1 MLTGAGVAGCV
12 DPYDDVTTPPV
23 AFQSWSAARAGRAPA
38 DGSPDPVRSR
48 AMPDRRPHAV
58 APTLMRQEID
68 AIPGVVARFL
78 AESGPE
84 VAAAAGAIRAA
95 DPGWVSLLARGTSD
109 HAAIHLRY
117 LIEAELG
124 IPAGMAAPS
133 TVTIYGA
140 ELRWRGG
147 LVIAVSQSGRSPD
160 LVAVLAAA
168 RAGGALTV
176 AIVND
181 ARSPLASA
189 AEHVID
195 CRAGE
200 ERSVAATKSYVAQV
214 AAGIALVA
222 ALSPRAELAAA
233 LPRMPDVLRR
243 ALDVAAGAVHDDAPI
258 VEQFATSE
266 RSIVIGRGYEF
277 ATALETA
284 LKLKETGRLF
294 AEGYSSADFS
304 HGPVVLSS
312 AGIPVLAIRPDGAM
326 GPLVDEGIVAARATG
341 SRPWVVGGADLGATS
356 GSGATVGAADPDQ
369 VIRLPLPADLPAA
382 LASLAMILPGQLLAE
397 AVARRRGLD
406 PDAPPGLTK
415 VTLTR

>member
-1 MLTGAGVAGCV
+1 
-12 DPYDDVTTPPV
+12 
-23 AFQSWSAARAGRAPA
+23 
-38 DGSPDPVRSR
+38 
-48 AMPDRRPHAV
+48 MPDLLPLA
-58 APTLMRQEID
+58 APPTLMRQEIE
-68 AIPGVVARFL
+68 AIPGVVSRFL

-84 VAAAAGAIRAA
+84 VAAAAGAIRAC

-117 LIEAELG
+117 MIEAELG
-124 IPAGMAAPS
+124 IVAGMAAPS

-140 ELRWRGG
+140 SLRWRGG

-160 LVAVLAAA
+160 LVAVLRAA
-168 RAGGALTV
+168 RAGRALTI

-181 ARSPLASA
+181 AGSPLASA
-189 AEHVID
+189 AEYVID

-200 ERSVAATKSYVAQV
+200 ERSVAATKSYVGQV

-222 ALSPRAELAAA
+222 ALAPERALADA
-233 LPRMPDVLRR
+233 LPRMPAILSA
-243 ALDVAAGAVHDDAPI
+243 ALGTAAAVIHDDAPI

-304 HGPVVLSS
+304 HGPVVLSE
-312 AGIPVLAIRPDGAM
+312 AGIPVLAIRPDGKM
-326 GPLVDEGIVAARATG
+326 GPLVDEGIAAARATG
-341 SRPWVVGGADLGATS
+341 SRPWVIGGADLDV
-356 GSGATVGAADPDQ
+356 GSGAASVASTDTTR
-369 VIRLPLPADLPAA
+369 VIRLPLPADLPAP
-382 LASLAMILPGQLLAE
+382 LASLVTIVPGQLLAE

-406 PDAPPGLTK
+406 PDAPPGLSK

>member
-1 MLTGAGVAGCV
+1 
-12 DPYDDVTTPPV
+12 
-23 AFQSWSAARAGRAPA
+23 
-38 DGSPDPVRSR
+38 
-48 AMPDRRPHAV
+48 
-58 APTLMRQEID
+58 MRQEIE
-68 AIPGVVARFL
+68 AIPGVIRRFL
-78 AESGPE
+78 DEGGSE
-84 VAAAAGAIRAA
+84 IEAAAGAIRAA

-160 LVAVLAAA
+160 LIAVLEAA
-168 RAGGALTV
+168 RSAGALTV

-181 ARSPLASA
+181 AGSPLAA
-189 AEHVID
+189 AAHHVID

-222 ALSPRAELAAA
+222 ALAPHGLLPAA
-233 LPRMPDVLRR
+233 LPRMPAILAD
-243 ALDVAAGAVHDDAPI
+243 ALAVAEAHVHDDAPI
-258 VEQFATSE
+258 VGQFASSE

-277 ATALETA
+277 PTALETA

-326 GPLVDEGIVAARATG
+326 GPLVDEGIAAARLTG
-341 SRPWVVGGADLGATS
+341 SRPWVVGGADLDEPGSESATL
-356 GSGATVGAADPDQ
+356 DPDQ
-369 VIRLPLPADLPAA
+369 VIRLPLPRDLPAP
-382 LASLAMILPGQLLAE
+382 LASLATILPGQLLAE

-406 PDAPPGLTK
+406 PDAPPGLRK